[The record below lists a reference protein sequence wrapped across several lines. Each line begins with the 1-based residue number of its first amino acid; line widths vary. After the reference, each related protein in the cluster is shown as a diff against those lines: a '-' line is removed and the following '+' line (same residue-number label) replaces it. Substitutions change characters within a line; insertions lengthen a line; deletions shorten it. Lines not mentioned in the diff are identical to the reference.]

1 MIINARWVVPVIPAN
16 TVYENYSI
24 VIDNERIVDILPT
37 SVSFLEDCLI
47 FQEVEEKYTS
57 ENVIDRKQH
66 VVMPGLINMHTHAAM
81 SLFKGYS
88 DDKSLV
94 DWLRIISIIN

>member
-37 SVSFLEDCLI
+37 SVLSLVPYLI
-47 FQEVEEKYTS
+47 F
-57 ENVIDRKQH
+57 
-66 VVMPGLINMHTHAAM
+66 
-81 SLFKGYS
+81 
-88 DDKSLV
+88 
-94 DWLRIISIIN
+94 

>member
-16 TVYENYSI
+16 TVYEDYSI
-24 VIDNERIVDILPT
+24 VIDNERIIDILPT
-37 SVSFLEDCLI
+37 SVLSLVPCLI

-57 ENVIDRKQH
+57 DNVIDRKQH

-94 DWLRIISIIN
+94 DWLRMNYIRN

>member
-37 SVSFLEDCLI
+37 SVLSLVPYLI
-47 FQEVEEKYTS
+47 FQEVEEKYS
-57 ENVIDRKQH
+57 SDNVIDRKQH
-66 VVMPGLINMHTHAAM
+66 VIMPGLINMHTHAAM

-94 DWLRIISIIN
+94 DWLRMNYISN

>member
-24 VIDNERIVDILPT
+24 IIDNERIVDILPT

-47 FQEVEEKYTS
+47 F
-57 ENVIDRKQH
+57 
-66 VVMPGLINMHTHAAM
+66 
-81 SLFKGYS
+81 
-88 DDKSLV
+88 
-94 DWLRIISIIN
+94 